1 MNTYK
6 ASGSRSRR
14 LLLTSMAAIGLL
26 LGGVGIASATTSPSP
41 SPSPI
46 PTQAPVVTS
55 LVPAPAVTEAPE
67 TKGDHCW
74 NDKADANE
82 ATDKA
87 EANDESDANEA
98 NDKADAN
105 EATDKADANEA
116 TDKAEANDKS
126 DANQAKCDAVAPS
139 TTIG

>member
-6 ASGSRSRR
+6 ASGSRNRR

-26 LGGVGIASATTSPSP
+26 LGGVGIASAATSPSP
-41 SPSPI
+41 S

-74 NDKADANE
+74 NDKA
-82 ATDKA
+82 
-87 EANDESDANEA
+87 EANDKSDANEA
-98 NDKADAN
+98 NDKSDAN
-105 EATDKADANEA
+105 
-116 TDKAEANDKS
+116 EANDKS